1 MNRLGAELTGEVDP
15 ALYSL
20 YVYNANPVAS
30 SPNTGKIIQ
39 GLLRDDIFTV
49 THELFLTDTARY
61 ADIIL
66 PATSQLEQV
75 DLHKPYGQMM
85 LQYNMPAINPM
96 GEARSNW
103 DVMRD
108 LASALDFQEPWLH
121 EDADAV
127 IRGILEASARHTPA
141 LNDITFERLQ
151 REGAVELNIPA
162 ERKTPFADGVFGT
175 PSGKVELYSEQAIAR
190 GYDPLPNWVPEAEAR
205 TGLDQA
211 PAPGDPL
218 PLLSP
223 AAHHFITSS
232 FGNLETLRAKEGKP
246 TLRIHPSDAQA
257 RQIRSGQLVRVS
269 NERGSCRL
277 VADVTEDVRP
287 GVLATSTVW
296 WPTFS
301 PDQLNVNATT
311 SDRLADFGGGSTFY
325 TNLVHVEICFQE

>member
-1 MNRLGAELTGEVDP
+1 
-15 ALYSL
+15 
-20 YVYNANPVAS
+20 
-30 SPNTGKIIQ
+30 
-39 GLLRDDIFTV
+39 LLRDDIFTV

-75 DLHKPYGQMM
+75 DLHKPYGHMM

-108 LASALDFQEPWLH
+108 LASALDFEEPWLH

-127 IRGILEASARHTPA
+127 IRGILEASAPHTPV

-211 PAPGDPL
+211 PASADPL

-223 AAHHFITSS
+223 AAHHFISSS

-301 PDQLNVNATT
+301 PDHLNVNATT

-325 TNLVHVEICFQE
+325 TNLVHVEICLQE